1 MNNGRR
7 RLSTACASIVACLL
21 LTNCQPKALREGD
34 LLFHVAPTGNAI
46 TEVTPGMVD
55 HVAIVINAD
64 SVIEAVGKGV
74 VITPLDSLLSQQGR
88 YEAASV
94 RRCDR
99 RQSVSRARKY
109 LGRAYDYLYLPDND
123 DIYCSELVQIAFVDH
138 KGRRIFQTVPMSFH
152 NDKGQITDYWKEF
165 YARYNMEVPE
175 GKPGTNPSELAKRK
189 AVKMKRKWQQ
199 RRR

>member
-1 MNNGRR
+1 M
-7 RLSTACASIVACLL
+7 SVVCASIVACLL
-21 LTNCQPKALREGD
+21 LASCQPKTLREGD
-34 LLFHVAPTGNAI
+34 LLFHVAPTDNAI
-46 TEVTPGMVD
+46 TEVTPGMID

-74 VITPLDSLLSQQGR
+74 VITPLDSLLSQPGR

-99 RQSVSRARKY
+99 RQSVARARNY
-109 LGRAYDYLYLPDND
+109 LGRAYDFLYLPDND
-123 DIYCSELVQIAFVDH
+123 DIYCSELVQLAFVDR